1 VGRLL
6 VVAVAGAL
14 LAGVAGACG
23 GSPAKF
29 QPPFDCWAAR
39 TNAWREASEAGDE
52 GGPLADAEEAMA
64 RLGAGRLTLQ
74 LSTSAGEGEKAGP
87 VGFRM
92 EGPFAI
98 GDGAMPVLDL
108 RYTRLLGDRTSETRV
123 VSTGEVAFVVA
134 DGKTIEVP
142 PEEAA
147 RLRLGD
153 GDGGIADLGIAG
165 WARAPEV
172 EERDGG
178 VRVVRG
184 TVDVADLLSD
194 LARIGEQAGGGGRGE
209 PLDDEAAERL
219 QRLVESSELVAEL
232 GTDDLPRSLRV
243 VVDFAGRVPDDLRE
257 ALGAYASPRLELTL
271 SLERLDGPL
280 EVEAPER

>member
-1 VGRLL
+1 MRRLPAL
-6 VVAVAGAL
+6 AVAGAL
-14 LAGVAGACG
+14 VAGAAGGCG
-23 GSPAKF
+23 G
-29 QPPFDCWAAR
+29 
-39 TNAWREASEAGDE
+39 GD
-52 GGPLADAEEAMA
+52 GGPLAEAEEAMA
-64 RLGAGRLTLQ
+64 ELDAGRVSLQ
-74 LSTSAGEGEKAGP
+74 LTASAGDGGQAGP

-108 RYTRLLGDRTSETRV
+108 RYVRLLGDRESETRV

-134 DGKTIEVP
+134 GGKTIEVP

-153 GDGGIADLGIAG
+153 GDGGVADLGIAG
-165 WARAPEV
+165 WARQPRV
-172 EERDGG
+172 EAGDGG
-178 VRVVRG
+178 VRVVRA

-194 LARIGEQAGGGGRGE
+194 LARMGAQAGGGGRGE
-209 PLDDEAAERL
+209 VLDDEAAERL

-232 GTDDLPRSLRV
+232 GADDLPRALRV
-243 VVDFAGRVPDDLRE
+243 VVDFAGRVPEDLRE

-280 EVEAPER
+280 EVQAPGG